1 VHIKGYH
8 KERVRYWV
16 TGSSL
21 RINLGAGFK
30 DLFTDEGNRI
40 IAIFKLSEDC
50 LWELFYKEDEQSR
63 YCLRK
68 KSAKYVE
75 SYGYCSKCQAFYPA
89 EENNYRCPYVPIPLR
104 TSPRKK
110 RNSDK

>member
-75 SYGYCSKCQAFYPA
+75 SYVIALNVRPST
-89 EENNYRCPYVPIPLR
+89 L
-104 TSPRKK
+104 PR
-110 RNSDK
+110 RIIIDVLMTIYL